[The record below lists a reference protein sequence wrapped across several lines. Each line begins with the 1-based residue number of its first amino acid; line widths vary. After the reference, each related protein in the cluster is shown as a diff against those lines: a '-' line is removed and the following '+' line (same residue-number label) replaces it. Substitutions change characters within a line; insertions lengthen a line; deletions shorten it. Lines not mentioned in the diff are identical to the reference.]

1 MFARSASATRT
12 RSYVAAAIVS
22 FVAFTLFSAAEARAQ
37 AETVRAT
44 VNKVFSISLPENPST
59 GYSWEGKVDTRF
71 LSLKGRNFARSAK
84 SESLVGGGGTV
95 TYFFLPLKPGQTEL
109 VLRSKRPWEK
119 EPKEEK
125 KYRIVISR

>member
-1 MFARSASATRT
+1 MFAQSASATRT

-44 VNKVFSISLPENPST
+44 VNKVFSISLPENPTT
-59 GYSWEGKVDTRF
+59 GYSWEGQIDKRF
-71 LSLKGRNFARSAK
+71 LSLKGRNFAPSAK
-84 SESLVGGGGTV
+84 RESLVGGGGTV